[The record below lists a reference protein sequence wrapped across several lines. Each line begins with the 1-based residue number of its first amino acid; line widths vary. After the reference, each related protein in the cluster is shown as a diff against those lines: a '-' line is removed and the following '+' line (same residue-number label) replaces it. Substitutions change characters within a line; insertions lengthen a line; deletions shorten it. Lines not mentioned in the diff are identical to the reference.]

1 MIGICSGKEV
11 GMNEPVEK
19 SWPGEEYSDETVLA
33 GETCILREVVQHKGH
48 SVIKE
53 TGEVVTFFMPE
64 FQVRNDN
71 DLEMAMEMLFDHTCM
86 MEMMEAKKKIYA
98 ERMAIKIRNKQRTLD
113 FIHTKMDDSVRVF
126 LENKLKGRKQK
137 SIAVAGFGRAGFRAM
152 AAFVKVIPG
161 KMEEAAM
168 FLNEY
173 LPESVKV
180 EDKYTIDFKSL
191 TGETDLPPSLFEVRV
206 AGDHLSY
213 RVGIKQKEEGE

>member
-1 MIGICSGKEV
+1 
-11 GMNEPVEK
+11 MNEPVER

-86 MEMMEAKKKIYA
+86 MEMLEAKKKIYA

-137 SIAVAGFGRAGFRAM
+137 SIAVAGFGRAGFRALP
-152 AAFVKVIPG
+152 ASVKVIPG
-161 KMEEAAM
+161 RFEEAVS
-168 FLNEY
+168 FLQEEFPDY
-173 LPESVKV
+173 VTSEPKYSV
-180 EDKYTIDFKSL
+180 DLKSL
-191 TGETDLPPSLFEVRV
+191 TEEKGLPPSLFEVRA
-206 AGDHLSY
+206 AGDQLAY
-213 RVGIKQKEEGE
+213 RVGVRQKEEGE